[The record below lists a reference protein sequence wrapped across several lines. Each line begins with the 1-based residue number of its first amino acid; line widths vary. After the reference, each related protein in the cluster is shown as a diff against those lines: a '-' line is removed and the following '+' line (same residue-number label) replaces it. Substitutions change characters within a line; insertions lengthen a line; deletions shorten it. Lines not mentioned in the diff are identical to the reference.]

1 MKKKKYF
8 KPLVETEDALE
19 QTSLA
24 CNAVD
29 GAEPEPKGG
38 NFSEKVRCETILFY
52 MDPLC
57 GRDIIILLS

>member
-1 MKKKKYF
+1 MEKKKYF

-29 GAEPEPKGG
+29 GAEPVPKGG
-38 NFSEKVRCETILFY
+38 NFHQKAGCETPLFA
-52 MDPLC
+52 MHPSC
-57 GRDIIILLS
+57 GLDIIILLS